1 MYKLSLRTL
10 TVWLFVNPSCPLDS
24 GVFGVPLNT
33 LLEKDRKKFP
43 GVKVPVVF
51 QKVKNVS
58 FSMSNQVSD
67 RG

>member
-1 MYKLSLRTL
+1 MS
-10 TVWLFVNPSCPLDS
+10 SCPLDS